1 MQRLVRDQRWSRS
14 RFAVPPDAPGWN
26 PPKEKTKSGS
36 SQSTTR
42 SKRVL
47 VIEDNLDS
55 MRSLVMLLKFD
66 GHEAEFAINGYA
78 ALKVAER
85 FKPEVVLLDIGLP
98 DINGYDICKWLK
110 QHPALKQA
118 RVIAV
123 TGYGSEADVKKA
135 LAAGC
140 ERHIAKPYDANE
152 LLALIASD

>member
-1 MQRLVRDQRWSRS
+1 MQLSIQDQRWSRS
-14 RFAVPPDAPGWN
+14 RFAVPPDQSGGEPR
-26 PPKEKTKSGS
+26 KDKTKSGS

-42 SKRVL
+42 RKRVL

-55 MRSLVMLLKFD
+55 MRSLVMLLKYE
-66 GHEAEFAINGYA
+66 GHDAEFAINGYA
-78 ALKVAER
+78 ALKLAER
-85 FKPEVVLLDIGLP
+85 FKPEVVILDIGLP

-110 QHPALKQA
+110 QHSALKHA

-123 TGYGSEADVKKA
+123 TGYGSETDKAKA

-140 ERHIAKPYDANE
+140 ERHITKPYDTNG